1 MCRISP
7 SSVIIHKDIFNKV
20 GLFNE
25 KLPVCEDYDLWL
37 RIAEKFPVLYLDE
50 KLTIK
55 YGGHLNQLSKKY
67 WGMDRFRI
75 IALENIIKK
84 NFLLK
89 KNKLLVKKIL
99 KKKINIYLQG
109 LKKRNKKKE
118 IIYYENKVKKYD

>member
-1 MCRISP
+1 MKCLDLCRISP

-99 KKKINIYLQG
+99 KKKN
-109 LKKRNKKKE
+109 
-118 IIYYENKVKKYD
+118 